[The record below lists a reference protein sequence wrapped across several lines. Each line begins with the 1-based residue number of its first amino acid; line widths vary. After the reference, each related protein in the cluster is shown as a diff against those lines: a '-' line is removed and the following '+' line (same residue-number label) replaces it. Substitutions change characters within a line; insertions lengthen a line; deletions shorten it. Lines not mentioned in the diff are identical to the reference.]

1 MPDIQIVALKCK
13 IKPQRPADCGYM
25 TWDLVNEAMS
35 RQKEKPLAERIRPCV
50 PRNAWLYYSSCQK
63 CENSLW
69 DLAIDGVPACAVVR
83 RILGNAV
90 ELYVPEQHE
99 ILEYSITKQE
109 WHQIQKEKPLRE
121 QGPELE

>member
-50 PRNAWLYYSSCQK
+50 PRNAWLYYLSCQK

-69 DLAIDGVPACAVVR
+69 DLAIDGVPAHAVVR

-90 ELYVPEQHE
+90 ELYVPDRQET
-99 ILEYSITKQE
+99 LEYFITKKEWRLNQTPQE
-109 WHQIQKEKPLRE
+109 EE
-121 QGPELE
+121 A

>member
-1 MPDIQIVALKCK
+1 MHDIQIVALKCK
-13 IKPQRPADCGYM
+13 IKPQRPEECGYT
-25 TWDLVNEAMS
+25 TWERVKEAMAKQGA
-35 RQKEKPLAERIRPCV
+35 RPLVERLRPCV

-90 ELYVPEQHE
+90 ELYVPDRQET
-99 ILEYSITKQE
+99 LEYFITKKEWRLNQTPQE
-109 WHQIQKEKPLRE
+109 EE
-121 QGPELE
+121 A